1 MKHSNV
7 REIARLASL
16 SPATVSRYFNGYAY
30 VSTEAKARIRQAMAQ
45 LNEAR
50 GAADGLKVLICSLA
64 SKQAYDFYHDVIQE
78 MWQQCA
84 SENIDVSYLSLR
96 LDEESQ
102 AASMIRK
109 TYRQVDCIVCIG
121 GSLSAEM
128 LDQVCDTGIPVILI
142 DNYHPRA
149 HTVSVD
155 NQQGTA
161 LAVSHLA
168 ALGHRRIAFI
178 GASQSH
184 ASLARRFEGYL
195 KGVAEAGM
203 EPLYASYRGGSFF
216 DEGAAMTCELL
227 ARQIPFTALVA
238 AGEMMTYGALNALS
252 AHGLKVPGDV
262 SLIGFGLRDSEASA
276 PGSISSISLMPGALA
291 QFTVELIRMIHKKVK
306 LGPVRTYLLPEISLR
321 ATCAPPPAP
330 PAPSEP

>member
-7 REIARLASL
+7 REIARLANL

-30 VSTEAKARIRQAMAQ
+30 VSTEAKARIKQAMAQ
-45 LNEAR
+45 LNEP
-50 GAADGLKVLICSLA
+50 GIAASALKVLICSLA

-78 MWQQCA
+78 MWQQCQG
-84 SENIDVSYLSLR
+84 EGIDVSYLSLR
-96 LDEESQ
+96 SDEGSQ
-102 AASMIRK
+102 AASLILK
-109 TYRQVDCIVCIG
+109 TYRKVDCIVCIG
-121 GSLSAEM
+121 GSLSREM
-128 LDQVCDTGIPVILI
+128 LDQVCATGIPVILI
-142 DNYHPRA
+142 DNYHPHA

-184 ASLARRFEGYL
+184 ASLARRFEGYM
-195 KGVAEAGM
+195 KGMAEAGL
-203 EPLYASYRGGSFF
+203 EPLYASYCGGSFF
-216 DEGAAMTCELL
+216 DEGASMTCKLL
-227 ARQIPFTALVA
+227 AEGESFTALVA

-276 PGSISSISLMPGALA
+276 PSSISSISLMPGALA
-291 QFTVELIRMIHKKVK
+291 QFTVELIRMIHKRDK
-306 LGPVRTYLLPEISLR
+306 LGPVRTYLLPEICLR
-321 ATCAPPPAP
+321 ATCAPPPETAREGE
-330 PAPSEP
+330 A